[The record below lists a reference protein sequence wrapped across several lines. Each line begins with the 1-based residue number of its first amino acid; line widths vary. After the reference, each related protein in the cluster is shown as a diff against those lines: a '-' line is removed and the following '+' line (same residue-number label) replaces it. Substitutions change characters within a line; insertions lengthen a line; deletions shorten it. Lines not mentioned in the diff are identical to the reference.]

1 MFFFAGLE
9 KENTHPLP
17 PGSFGLP
24 LIGETIDFLRDRN
37 FSQRREQKYGNIFKT
52 NIGKFLSF
60 FKFITKF
67 FIL

>member
-37 FSQRREQKYGNIFKT
+37 FSQRREQKIR
-52 NIGKFLSF
+52 
-60 FKFITKF
+60 
-67 FIL
+67 